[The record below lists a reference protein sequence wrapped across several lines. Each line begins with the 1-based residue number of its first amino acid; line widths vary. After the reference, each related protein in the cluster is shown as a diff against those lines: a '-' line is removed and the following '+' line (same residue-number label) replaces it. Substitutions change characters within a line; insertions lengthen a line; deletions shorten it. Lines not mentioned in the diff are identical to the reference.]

1 MLRRGTI
8 AVLVVALWCVTGGA
22 DVARAQDTI
31 DQLIGR
37 TITAVRFEIDGRLDT
52 ATALPSLVDV
62 KVGDPLRLPAVRSSV
77 QRLASAGTFEDDVSV
92 SASDEGGGVAVLFK
106 LSARHPVDRL
116 DFQQDTGLDP
126 KELQRRVKDQ
136 YGGLPTNVPPGKVAQ
151 SVREILIDEGYL
163 AADVTYAIDKQ
174 TDQDRATLV
183 FNVAAGSRATI
194 TEATINNRA
203 SSVMSDNELRD
214 RTGIQ
219 PGRPY
224 RLGDINRALAAIR
237 DDLQARRYYAAVASI
252 EPVVSPDLKSV
263 VVTLTVDAGPR
274 VEVRWTGDPRPTGNE
289 ADLVPIARERAV
301 DDDLLE
307 DSRVR
312 IEDALKADGY
322 VNAGVTL
329 AKDAS
334 TPGVLVVTYDVKRG
348 PRFRVDHVAIPDGL
362 HLTTPTIEAILGVKS
377 GDVYNASRIDSG
389 LVALRAEYRRRGYYK
404 IAATADRQTL
414 GRPGDEGDV
423 SVVVQLRVVEG
434 PEGFIAAIQFARDT
448 ARVPESGLRARMRSR
463 EREPYVPG
471 LVLSDQDALSTLYL
485 NQGFRTASV
494 GIKPAFSAD
503 GQAVTLVVEINEGPQ
518 ITVADI
524 QVIGNQQVSDRTVIE
539 AMTLKPGDPFGE
551 EARLDSQQRINALG
565 LFRRASVD
573 EAPRLPGETRAHV
586 IVTVEEA
593 PAHTISYGGGVDA
606 GRLSRTTADGGQEQY
621 VAISPRAFFAAQRR
635 NLWGRNSSIDFFSR
649 VALKP
654 TSDPSDPTRDGQ
666 GYGFT
671 EYRVTT
677 AYREP
682 RAFKTKADLT
692 ISATFE
698 QGLRPT
704 FNFLHKNATA
714 ELTRRLSP
722 RLTVSARYA
731 LDYSRLFDTRIAPED
746 QLTIDRAFPQV
757 RLSLV
762 SGTVVLDRRNDPVSP
777 SHGTFSTA
785 DFEVAG
791 RAIGSEIGYV
801 KTFLQTSYFQAL
813 SSTRRFVFAG
823 RAELGLAQGFPRLGT
838 VTDANGNP
846 QVVVVD
852 DLPASQ
858 RFFAGGSSTVR
869 GFPLDQLGVPEI
881 LDENGL
887 SNGGNG
893 LLIFNAEL
901 RTLVG
906 KLFGNNFGVACFTDA
921 GNVFQNAHDVDLSRL
936 RGSAGFGL
944 RYDSPIGPV
953 RLDYGWKFSRMTFP
967 SGVRERGWEF
977 HFNIGEAF

>member
-1 MLRRGTI
+1 MLRSGTI
-8 AVLVVALWCVTGGA
+8 AILVVVMWCGT
-22 DVARAQDTI
+22 ARAQDPI
-31 DQLIGR
+31 DSLVGR
-37 TITAVRFEIDGRLDT
+37 TITAVQFQIDGKLDT

-62 KVGDPLRLPAVRSSV
+62 KVGDPLRLPDVRSSV
-77 QRLASAGTFEDDVSV
+77 QRLASAGTFEDNIAVDARS
-92 SASDEGGGVAVLFK
+92 EGAGVAVVFL
-106 LSARHPVDRL
+106 LSAKRPVGRL
-116 DFQQDTGLDP
+116 DFQRNTGLDP
-126 KELQRRVKDQ
+126 KELQKRVRDQ
-136 YGGLPTNVPPGKVAQ
+136 YGGLPTNIPPGKVAQ

-163 AADVTYAIDKQ
+163 AADVSYVIDK
-174 TDQDRATLV
+174 TSDPDRATLV
-183 FNVAAGSRATI
+183 FNVEAGSRATI
-194 TEATINNRA
+194 TQATINNRA
-203 SSVMSDNELRD
+203 ASVISDNELRD
-214 RTGIQ
+214 RTGIEA
-219 PGRPY
+219 GRPY

-237 DDLQARRYYAAVASI
+237 DDLQAKKYYAAVASL

-274 VEVRWTGDPRPTGNE
+274 VEVRWTGDPRPPGSE
-289 ADLVPIARERAV
+289 AELVPIARERAV

-307 DSRVR
+307 DARVR
-312 IEDALKADGY
+312 IQDALQADGY
-322 VNAGVTL
+322 IEAGVTL
-329 AKDAS
+329 EKDAS
-334 TPGVLVVTYDVKRG
+334 TPGVLVVTYNIKRG

-362 HLTTPTIEAILGVKS
+362 HLSSLVETTLGVKS
-377 GDVYNASRIDSG
+377 GDVYNAARIDAG
-389 LVALRAEYRRRGYYK
+389 VAALRAEYRRRGFYK
-404 IAATADRQTL
+404 IDAKATRQVLDHPSDAPEVAVIVDLQVT
-414 GRPGDEGDV
+414 
-423 SVVVQLRVVEG
+423 EG
-434 PEGFIAAIQFARDT
+434 PQGYVAAIQFVRDT
-448 ARVPESGLRARMRSR
+448 THIPETGLRARMRSHDL
-463 EREPYVPG
+463 EPYVPG

-494 GIKPAFSAD
+494 GIKPTFSDD
-503 GQAVTLVVEINEGPQ
+503 GRAVTLVVEISEGPQ

-524 QVIGNQQVSDRTVIE
+524 QVIGNQQVSDKTVLE
-539 AMTLKPGDPFGE
+539 TMTLKPGDPFGE
-551 EARLDSQQRINALG
+551 DARLESQQRINALG
-565 LFRRASVD
+565 LFRRVSVD

-606 GRLSRTTADGGQEQY
+606 GRLSRTTAEGTQEEY
-621 VAISPRAFFAAQRR
+621 VAVSPRAFFAVQRR
-635 NLWGRNSSIDFFSR
+635 NLWGRASSIDFFSR

-654 TSDPSDPTRDGQ
+654 TSDPSDPTRDGK

-671 EYRVTT
+671 EYRVVT

-682 RAFKTKADLT
+682 RAFKTLADLT

-714 ELTRRLSP
+714 EFTRHLTRRLS
-722 RLTVSARYA
+722 VSARYA

-762 SGTVVLDRRNDPVSP
+762 SSSLVLDRRNDPVSP

-791 RAIGSEIGYV
+791 RAIGSQIGYV
-801 KTFLQTSYFQAL
+801 KTFLQTSYFRAL
-813 SSTRRFVFAG
+813 TDTRRFVFATRG
-823 RAELGLAQGFPRLGT
+823 EIGLAQGFPRPGT
-838 VTDANGNP
+838 VIDENGNE
-846 QVVVVD
+846 QTVVVD

-858 RFFAGGSSTVR
+858 RFFAGGSNTVR
-869 GFPLDQLGVPEI
+869 GFALDQLGTPQV

-893 LLIFNAEL
+893 LLVFNAEL

-906 KLFGNNFGVACFTDA
+906 KLFGYNFGLVGFTDA
-921 GNVFQNAHDVDLSRL
+921 GNVFQKAHDVALSQM

-953 RLDYGWKFSRMTFP
+953 RLDYGWKFTRNTFQN
-967 SGVRERGWEF
+967 GVRERGWEF

>member
-8 AVLVVALWCVTGGA
+8 AVLLLAAWCGT
-22 DVARAQDTI
+22 ARAQDTI
-31 DQLIGR
+31 DALIGR
-37 TITAVRFEIDGRLDT
+37 TITAVRFEIDGKVDT
-52 ATALPSLVDV
+52 AGALLSLVDV
-62 KVGDPLRLPAVRSSV
+62 KVGSPLKLPDVRSSV
-77 QRLASAGTFEDDVSV
+77 QRLASAGTFEDDISV
-92 SASDEGGGVAVLFK
+92 DARDEGGGVAVIFR
-106 LSARHPVDRL
+106 LSAKRPVDRL
-116 DFQQDTGLDP
+116 DFQNDTGLDP
-126 KELQRRVKDQ
+126 KELQKRVKDQ

-151 SVREILIDEGYL
+151 SVREILVDEGYL
-163 AADVTYAIDKQ
+163 AADVSYSIDKSS
-174 TDQDRATLV
+174 DPDRATLV
-183 FNVAAGSRATI
+183 FNVSAGSRATI
-194 TEATINNRA
+194 TQATINNRSA
-203 SSVMSDNELRD
+203 SIMSDSELRD
-214 RTGIQ
+214 RTGIEA
-219 PGRPY
+219 GRPY

-237 DDLQARRYYAAVASI
+237 DDLQARKYYAAVASI

-274 VEVRWTGDPRPTGNE
+274 VEVRWTGDPRPAGNE

-307 DSRVR
+307 DARVR

-322 VNAGVTL
+322 VNASVAL
-329 AKDAS
+329 AKDTS
-334 TPGVLVVTYDVKRG
+334 TPGVLIVTYDVKRG
-348 PRFRVDHVAIPDGL
+348 PRFRVDHLAIPDGL
-362 HLTTPTIEAILGVKS
+362 HLTTPTIESILGVKS
-377 GDVYNASRIDSG
+377 GDVYNAARIDAG
-389 LVALRAEYRRRGYYK
+389 VASLRAEYRRRGFYK
-404 IAATADRQTL
+404 IAATATRQTL
-414 GRPGDEGDV
+414 DHAADAPEV
-423 SVVVQLRVVEG
+423 AVVVQLEVTEG
-434 PEGFIAAIQFARDT
+434 PQGFVTAIQFVRDT
-448 ARVPESGLRARMRSR
+448 ARVPETALIARMRSR

-471 LVLSDQDALSTLYL
+471 LVVADQDALSTLYL

-494 GIKPAFSAD
+494 GIKPVFAD
-503 GQAVTLVVEINEGPQ
+503 DGRAVTLVVEISEGPQ

-524 QVIGNQQVSDRTVIE
+524 QVIGNQQVSDRTVLQ

-551 EARLDSQQRINALG
+551 EARLESQQRINALG

-606 GRLSRTTADGGQEQY
+606 GRLSRTTADGGQEAY
-621 VAISPRAFFAAQRR
+621 VAVSPRAFFAVQRR

-682 RAFKTKADLT
+682 RVFKTLADLT
-692 ISATFE
+692 ISATLE

-714 ELTRRLSP
+714 ELTRHLTSRLS
-722 RLTVSARYA
+722 LSARYA

-762 SGTVVLDRRNDPVSP
+762 SSSLVLDRRNDPVSP

-785 DFEVAG
+785 DLEVAG
-791 RAIGSEIGYV
+791 RAIGSEIGYI

-813 SSTRRFVFAG
+813 THTRRFVFAG

-838 VTDANGNP
+838 VTDANGVQ

-858 RFFAGGSSTVR
+858 RFFAGGSNTVR
-869 GFPLDQLGVPEI
+869 GFLLDQLGVPEI

-893 LLIFNAEL
+893 LLVFNAEL

-906 KLFGNNFGVACFTDA
+906 KLFGNNFGVVGFTDA
-921 GNVFQNAHDVDLSRL
+921 GNVFQNAHDVDLSRI

-953 RLDYGWKFSRMTFP
+953 RLDYGWKFSRLTFP
-967 SGVRERGWEF
+967 NGMRERGWEF

>member
-1 MLRRGTI
+1 MLRRGAI
-8 AVLVVALWCVTGGA
+8 AVLVVVMWCGT
-22 DVARAQDTI
+22 ARAQDPI
-31 DQLIGR
+31 DSLVGR
-37 TITAVRFEIDGRLDT
+37 PITAVQFQIDGKVDT
-52 ATALPSLVDV
+52 AAALPSLVDV
-62 KVGDPLRLPAVRSSV
+62 KVGEPLRLPEVRSSV
-77 QRLASAGTFEDDVSV
+77 QRLVSAGTFEDDISV
-92 SASDEGGGVAVLFK
+92 DARTDGAGVAVIFL
-106 LSARHPVDRL
+106 LSAKRPVGRL
-116 DFQQDTGLDP
+116 DFQRDTGLDP
-126 KELQRRVKDQ
+126 KELQKRVKDQ
-136 YGGLPTNVPPGKVAQ
+136 YGGLPTNVPPGKVAE

-163 AADVTYAIDKQ
+163 AADVSYVIDKSS
-174 TDQDRATLV
+174 DPDRATLI

-194 TEATINNRA
+194 TQATINNRA
-203 SSVMSDNELRD
+203 TSVMSDNELRD
-214 RTGIQ
+214 RTGIGA
-219 PGRPY
+219 GRPY

-237 DDLQARRYYAAVASI
+237 DDLQAKKYYAAVASI
-252 EPVVSPDLKSV
+252 EPLVSPDLKSV

-274 VEVRWTGDPRPTGNE
+274 VEVRWTGDPRPAGNE

-307 DSRVR
+307 DARVR
-312 IEDALKADGY
+312 IQSALQADGY
-322 VNAGVTL
+322 VDAGVTL
-329 AKDAS
+329 AKDTS
-334 TPGVLVVTYDVKRG
+334 TPGVLVVTYNVKRG
-348 PRFRVDHVAIPDGL
+348 PRFRVDHIAIPDGL
-362 HLTTPTIEAILGVKS
+362 HLSSLVETTLGVKS
-377 GDVYNASRIDSG
+377 GDVYNAARIDAG
-389 LVALRAEYRRRGYYK
+389 VAALRAEYRRRGFYK
-404 IAATADRQTL
+404 IDAKATRQVL
-414 GRPGDEGDV
+414 DHPSDASEV
-423 SVVVQLRVVEG
+423 AVVVQLQVTEG
-434 PEGFIAAIQFARDT
+434 PQGYVSAIQFVRDT
-448 ARVPESGLRARMRSR
+448 THIPETGLRARMRSHDL
-463 EREPYVPG
+463 EPYVPG
-471 LVLSDQDALSTLYL
+471 LVFADQDALSTLYL

-494 GIKPAFSAD
+494 GIKPTFSDD
-503 GQAVTLVVEINEGPQ
+503 GRAVTLVVEISEGPQ

-524 QVIGNQQVSDRTVIE
+524 QVIGNQQVSDKTVLQ

-551 EARLDSQQRINALG
+551 EARLESQQRINALG
-565 LFRRASVD
+565 LFRRVSVD
-573 EAPRLPGETRAHV
+573 QAPRLPGETRAHV

-606 GRLSRTTADGGQEQY
+606 GRLSRTTAEGTQEEY
-621 VAISPRAFFAAQRR
+621 VAVSPRAFFAIQRR
-635 NLWGRNSSIDFFSR
+635 NLWGRASSIDFFSR

-682 RAFKTKADLT
+682 RAFSTLADLT
-692 ISATFE
+692 ISVTFE

-714 ELTRRLSP
+714 ELTRHLTRRLS
-722 RLTVSARYA
+722 VSARYA
-731 LDYSRLFDTRIAPED
+731 LDYSHLFDTRIAPED
-746 QLTIDRAFPQV
+746 QLTIDRAFSQV

-762 SGTVVLDRRNDPVSP
+762 SSSLVLDRRNDPVSP

-813 SSTRRFVFAG
+813 TDTRRFVFAA

-838 VTDANGNP
+838 VIDENGNP

-858 RFFAGGSSTVR
+858 RFFAGGSTTVR
-869 GFPLDQLGVPEI
+869 GFALDQLGVPAV

-893 LLIFNAEL
+893 LLVFNAEL

-906 KLFGNNFGVACFTDA
+906 KLFGYNFGLVGFTDA
-921 GNVFQNAHDVDLSRL
+921 GNVFQNARDVSLSQV

-953 RLDYGWKFSRMTFP
+953 RLDYGWKFTRNTFQN
-967 SGVRERGWEF
+967 GVRERGWEF

>member
-8 AVLVVALWCVTGGA
+8 AALVVVMWSGT
-22 DVARAQDTI
+22 ARAQDTI
-31 DQLIGR
+31 DSLVGR
-37 TITAVRFEIDGRLDT
+37 TITAVQFEIDGRLDN

-62 KVGDPLRLPAVRSSV
+62 KVGDPLRLPDVRSSV
-77 QRLASAGTFEDDVSV
+77 QRLASAGTFEDDIAVD
-92 SASDEGGGVAVLFK
+92 ARDEAGGVAVTFR
-106 LSARHPVDRL
+106 LSAKRPVDRL
-116 DFQQDTGLDP
+116 DFRQDTGLDP
-126 KELQRRVKDQ
+126 KELQKRVKDQ

-151 SVREILIDEGYL
+151 SVREILVEEGYL
-163 AADVTYAIDKQ
+163 AADVTYAIDKSSSP
-174 TDQDRATLV
+174 DRATLI

-194 TEATINNRA
+194 TQATINNRA
-203 SSVMSDNELRD
+203 ASVMSDNALRD
-214 RTGIQ
+214 RTGIEA
-219 PGRPY
+219 GRPY

-237 DDLQARRYYAAVASI
+237 DDLQARKYYAAVASI

-274 VEVRWTGDPRPTGNE
+274 VEVRFTGDPGPAGNE

-312 IEDALKADGY
+312 IEEALKADGY
-322 VNAGVTL
+322 VDAAVTL
-329 AKDAS
+329 AKDTS
-334 TPGVLVVTYDVKRG
+334 TPGVLIVTYDVRRG

-362 HLTTPTIEAILGVKS
+362 HLSSLIETTLGVKP
-377 GDVYNASRIDSG
+377 GDIYNAARIDAG
-389 LVALRAEYRRRGYYK
+389 VAALRAEYRRRGFYK
-404 IAATADRQTL
+404 IDAKAVREVLDHPADATEVA
-414 GRPGDEGDV
+414 
-423 SVVVQLRVVEG
+423 VVVQLQVTEG
-434 PEGFIAAIQFARDT
+434 PQGFVSAIRFVRDT
-448 ARVPESGLRARMRSR
+448 AHIPEAGLVARMRSR
-463 EREPYVPG
+463 ELVPYVPG
-471 LVLSDQDALSTLYL
+471 LVLSDQDALSTFYL

-494 GIKPAFSAD
+494 GIRPTFSDD
-503 GQAVTLVVEINEGPQ
+503 GRAVTLVVEINEGPQ

-524 QVIGNQQVSDRTVIE
+524 QVIGNQQVSDKTVLE
-539 AMTLKPGDPFGE
+539 TMTLKPGDPFGE
-551 EARLDSQQRINALG
+551 DARLESQQRINALG
-565 LFRRASVD
+565 LFRRVSVD

-606 GRLSRTTADGGQEQY
+606 GRLSRTTTEGTQEEY
-621 VAISPRAFFAAQRR
+621 VAVSPRAFFAVQRR

-654 TSDPSDPTRDGQ
+654 TSDPSDPTRDGH

-671 EYRVTT
+671 EYRVVT

-682 RAFKTKADLT
+682 RAFKTLADLT
-692 ISATFE
+692 ISVTFE

-714 ELTRRLSP
+714 ELTRHLTRRLS
-722 RLTVSARYA
+722 LSARYA
-731 LDYSRLFDTRIAPED
+731 LDYSHLFDTRIAPED
-746 QLTIDRAFPQV
+746 QLTIDRAFSQV

-762 SGTVVLDRRNDPVSP
+762 SSSLVLDRRNDPVSP

-785 DFEVAG
+785 DFEIAG

-801 KTFLQTSYFQAL
+801 KTFLQTSYFRAL
-813 SSTRRFVFAG
+813 TDTRRFVFAT

-838 VTDANGNP
+838 VIDENGNE
-846 QVVVVD
+846 QTVVVE

-858 RFFAGGSSTVR
+858 RFFAGGSTTVR
-869 GFPLDQLGVPEI
+869 GFALDQLGVPGV

-893 LLIFNAEL
+893 LLVFNAEL

-906 KLFGNNFGVACFTDA
+906 KLFGYNFGVVGFTDA
-921 GNVFQNAHDVDLSRL
+921 GNVFQNAHDVALSQL

-953 RLDYGWKFSRMTFP
+953 RLDYGWKFSRNTFQN
-967 SGVRERGWEF
+967 GVRERGWEF